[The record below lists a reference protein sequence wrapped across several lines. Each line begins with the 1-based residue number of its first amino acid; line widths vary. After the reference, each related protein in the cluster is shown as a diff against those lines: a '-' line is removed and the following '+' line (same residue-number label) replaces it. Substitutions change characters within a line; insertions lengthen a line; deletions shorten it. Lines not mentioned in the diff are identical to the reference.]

1 MRAGDGGAVS
11 VRVRLSVSV
20 SVSTIRTGSVLRRG
34 QRLVSWR
41 ELGVGLGSY

>member
-20 SVSTIRTGSVLRRG
+20 STTRSGSVLRRG
-34 QRLVSWR
+34 PRLVSWR
-41 ELGVGLGSY
+41 ELGVGLESY